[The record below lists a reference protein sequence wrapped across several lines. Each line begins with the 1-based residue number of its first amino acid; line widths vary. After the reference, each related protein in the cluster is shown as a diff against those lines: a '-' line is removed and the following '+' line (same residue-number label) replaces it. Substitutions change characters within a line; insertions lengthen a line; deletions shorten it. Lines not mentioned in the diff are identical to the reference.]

1 MVENMDNK
9 SNRII
14 IIILSVIV
22 ILLVIINIVLIRGQ
36 QFFPVMGPEKFFGD
50 GRPPMFME
58 RGGDMPGHRLGRNFC
73 TPEFMEQRLGLSVEQ
88 KDKINMLNDK
98 YEKELSSFFENS
110 RQQRDKLKEIL
121 QKDGEPDYNVVR
133 TLLEKISS
141 INVEIQLIRIK
152 QGKEIDSIL
161 TQKQREIL
169 HKERELM
176 FKRMRFMQ
184 EDGR

>member
-1 MVENMDNK
+1 MVEKMDNK

-22 ILLVIINIVLIRGQ
+22 ILLVIINIALLRG
-36 QFFPVMGPEKFFGD
+36 PRPLPLREPGKFFGD
-50 GRPPMFME
+50 GRAPMFME
-58 RGGDMPGHRLGRNFC
+58 RGDMPGHRLGRNFC
-73 TPEFMEQRLGLSVEQ
+73 SPEFMEQRLRLSAEQ
-88 KDKINMLNDK
+88 KEKINRLNDK
-98 YEKELSSFFENS
+98 YEKDLSSFFDNS
-110 RQQRDKLKEIL
+110 RELRDKLKEIL
-121 QKDGEPDYNVVR
+121 QKDGDPDYNVVR

-141 INVEIQLIRIK
+141 INVEIQLMRIK

-169 HKERELM
+169 QKEREMM
-176 FKRMRFMQ
+176 FRRMRFMQ